1 MKYWILLIMCGYS
14 LQSQAQLF
22 TQSFTDPSTN
32 TTVRSHGVAMVDVN
46 GDDNLDLFT
55 TAVFNGVSE
64 LFVGD
69 GAGAFTNNVTLPL
82 TQSGGFS
89 EGVSW
94 ADYDN
99 DGDLDCFIANH
110 NQNNQLFRNDSNQFT
125 EITTGEIVNDGGAS
139 RSGVWGDYNNDG
151 CIDLYVT
158 NQAGQANF
166 LYHNKCDGSFQKM
179 FNSGPLVT
187 DQKNS
192 IGCAWSDLDYDGDV
206 DLVVGN
212 HDESN
217 SVYRNDGG
225 TFVSIDTCAIALAP
239 LNQWYHGISIIDID
253 NDRDFDVF
261 IGNYGQE
268 NLLYRNEGNF
278 HFVPVISTDV
288 TSLTGHST
296 GSVWFDYDNDA
307 DQDLFVSNDLNQPN
321 WLYENDGFGGLT
333 LVVGS
338 ILLNLHDSRAAVTG
352 DVDSDGDQDLYVANE
367 FTENYLFLNN
377 GNANN
382 WINIRLVGAGMPSQ
396 MNGISSRC
404 AIGAKVSL
412 KANIN
417 GSDLWQVQEITGQ
430 TGYLGQG
437 GLNAE
442 FGLAD
447 ATIIDSVI
455 VEWPGGLV
463 CYYEN
468 VGINQHV
475 VYEENCQGIP
485 VPVFGS
491 DIEFFEVY
499 PNPSTGQLSFDL
511 KVQGDVT
518 IQILGINGAI
528 LLETQLENSKDLR
541 SGVLCL
547 PDGKPSGLYL
557 VRVITDS
564 VISVKR
570 VIVSR

>member
-1 MKYWILLIMCGYS
+1 MI
-14 LQSQAQLF
+14 
-22 TQSFTDPSTN
+22 
-32 TTVRSHGVAMVDVN
+32 DVN
-46 GDDNLDLFT
+46 NDNYLDLFT
-55 TAVFNGVSE
+55 TTVFNDVSE
-64 LFVGD
+64 LFIGD
-69 GAGAFTNNVTLPL
+69 GSGAFVNNVTLPL
-82 TQSGGFS
+82 TQSGGFT

-125 EITTGEIVNDGGAS
+125 EITTGDIVNDGGAS
-139 RSGVWGDYNNDG
+139 RSGAWGDYNNDG

-192 IGCAWSDLDYDGDV
+192 IGCAWSDLDYDGDI
-206 DLVVGN
+206 DLIVGN
-212 HDESN
+212 HNESN

-239 LNQWYHGISIIDID
+239 LNQWYHGISIIDLD

-268 NLLYRNEGNF
+268 NLLFRNEGNF
-278 HFVPVISTDV
+278 HFVDVTGTDV

-296 GSVWFDYDNDA
+296 GSTWFDFNNDG
-307 DQDLFVSNDLNQPN
+307 DQDLYVSNDLNQPN
-321 WLYENDGFGGLT
+321 RLFENDGSGELT
-333 LVVGS
+333 LIVDS
-338 ILLNLHDSRAAVTG
+338 ILLNFHDSRAAVSG
-352 DVDSDGDQDLYVANE
+352 DLDFDGDQDLYVANE

-377 GNANN
+377 GNQNS
-382 WINIRLVGAGMPSQ
+382 WINIRLIGAGIPTQLS
-396 MNGISSRC
+396 GVSSPC
-404 AIGAKVSL
+404 AIGAKVSV
-412 KANIN
+412 KANVF
-417 GSDLWQVQEITGQ
+417 GSDLWQVQEVSGQ

-437 GLNAE
+437 SLNLE

-447 ATIIDSVI
+447 AVLVDSI
-455 VEWPGGLV
+455 MVEWPGGLV

-468 VGINQHV
+468 VPINQHV

-485 VPVFGS
+485 VSVFGS
-491 DIEFFEVY
+491 EIDLFEVF
-499 PNPSTGQLSFDL
+499 PNPNAGEFTYKFKIDG
-511 KVQGDVT
+511 KAT
-518 IQILGINGAI
+518 IQ
-528 LLETQLENSKDLR
+528 LLRCDGSIMIHKQLDDSNALQ
-541 SGVLCL
+541 SGMFNI
-547 PDGKPSGLYL
+547 PHASPSGIYL
-557 VRVITDS
+557 VRIIAESGDH
-564 VISVKR
+564 VKR
-570 VIVSR
+570 VVVLR